1 MPGSDERGARRT
13 VTMETTPVRA
23 RRRTGTD
30 EETR

>member
-1 MPGSDERGARRT
+1 MVGSDERD
-13 VTMETTPVRA
+13 VLHPVMMETKPVRA

>member
-1 MPGSDERGARRT
+1 MICGDDRG
-13 VTMETTPVRA
+13 VLYPVMMETNPVRA

>member
-1 MPGSDERGARRT
+1 MVGSSERDAMRA
-13 VTMETTPVRA
+13 VMVETKTVRA

>member
-1 MPGSDERGARRT
+1 MVCGDDRGAMDP
-13 VTMETTPVRA
+13 VMIEMKPVRA

>member
-1 MPGSDERGARRT
+1 MVRSDERRAVRT
-13 VTMETTPVRA
+13 VMMETKPVRA